1 MATRGA
7 LRSGKSPGVSDENHA
22 KMRPMRAPSLI
33 VWSTLIFL
41 TGCPSKKTEGTAPSA
56 TATAS
61 ALPSASALAP
71 QAAAARAIVGVGSVP
86 IWADEKERGTK
97 CKAKDPAKLA
107 ALGKGTDATLSDG
120 TADVDALA
128 SDVAGD
134 CVAARHDLADKLNDG
149 GYERYKKKSYDEA
162 NRWWRAALVVRP
174 AAILPRYNLA
184 CSLALVGKKADAIWA
199 LQELARAADADDPK
213 ASNILEKAKSDDDL
227 KSLRGDADF
236 EAAVRASTGT
246 LVGPRTEPETAAA
259 GVKLLPG
266 TFLKVPDRNG
276 VYDDGFVHYK
286 PALLKFWTWRPDE
299 ATELL
304 VATVVHDPST
314 VGQPKGDSNQDYG
327 GLVVLRRVD
336 GKLTLLE
343 SMKTGEVPPTISA
356 GKNKRV
362 IFTFDDYCGS
372 VKGTLSWTGSKVVV
386 TKESCPE

>member
-1 MATRGA
+1 M
-7 LRSGKSPGVSDENHA
+7 RS
-22 KMRPMRAPSLI
+22 MRAPSLL
-33 VWSTLIFL
+33 VVSTFVLL
-41 TGCPSKKTEGTAPSA
+41 TGCPAKKPEGNPTPSPTA
-56 TATAS
+56 TATTA
-61 ALPSASALAP
+61 ASASAS
-71 QAAAARAIVGVGSVP
+71 AAAPKAAGVRAIAGVGDVP
-86 IWADEKERGTK
+86 VWAEEKERGTK

-120 TADVDALA
+120 SADVDALA
-128 SDVAGD
+128 KDVAGD
-134 CVAARHDLADKLNDG
+134 CVAARHELADKLNDG

-184 CSLALVGKKADAIWA
+184 CSLALVGKKPDAIWA
-199 LQELARAADADDPK
+199 LQELAHAADADDPK

-236 EAAVRASTGT
+236 EAALRAATGT

-259 GVKLLPG
+259 GVKLLPAA
-266 TFLKVPDRNG
+266 FLKVPDRNG
-276 VYDDGFVHYK
+276 VNDDGFVHYK
-286 PALLKFWTWRPDE
+286 PALLKFWTWRPDD

-314 VGQPKGDSNQDYG
+314 LGQPKGDSNQDYG
-327 GLVVLRRVD
+327 GLVVLQRVG

-343 SMKTGEVPPTISA
+343 AMKTGEVPPTISA

-362 IFTFDDYCGS
+362 VFTFDDYCGS
-372 VKGTLSWTGSKVVV
+372 VKGTLAWNASKVVV
-386 TKESCPE
+386 TKEACPE

>member
-1 MATRGA
+1 
-7 LRSGKSPGVSDENHA
+7 
-22 KMRPMRAPSLI
+22 MRAHSLA
-33 VWSTLIFL
+33 VLSTLIL
-41 TGCPSKKTEGTAPSA
+41 LAGCPSKKTEGTAPSA
-56 TATAS
+56 TASATA
-61 ALPSASALAP
+61 APIASASAAP
-71 QAAAARAIVGVGSVP
+71 KAAGVRTVAGVGDVP
-86 IWADEKERGTK
+86 VWAEETARGTK

-120 TADVDALA
+120 SADVTALA
-128 SDVAGD
+128 KDVAGD
-134 CVAARHDLADKLNDG
+134 CVAARHELADKLNDG

-227 KSLRGDADF
+227 KSLRGDVDF
-236 EAAVRASTGT
+236 EAALRSATGT

-259 GVKLLPG
+259 GVKLLPADY
-266 TFLKVPDRNG
+266 FKVADHAG
-276 VYDDGFVHYK
+276 IYDDGFVHYK
-286 PALLKFWTWRPDE
+286 PALLKFWTWRPDDD
-299 ATELL
+299 TELL

-314 VGQPKGDSNQDYG
+314 LGMPKGDSNQDYG
-327 GLVVLRRVD
+327 GVVVLQRVN
-336 GKLTLLE
+336 GKLTLLLAQ
-343 SMKTGEVPPTISA
+343 KTGETFPTISA

-362 IFTFDDYCGS
+362 LFTYEDYCGE
-372 VKGTLSWTGSKVVV
+372 VKGTLSWKGSKVVV